1 MDNNYNNDG
10 FTPNPQNNDAPSPYR
25 QNNQT
30 DYSAQFAQYN
40 QSRNVTEG
48 QPEPPAQPDYTTT
61 YQSEQPDQP
70 AQPDYSAYQPDQP
83 VQPDYSAY
91 QPDQPVQPDYGYQ
104 PQQPD
109 YGQYQQQDQTG
120 YAPYQPA
127 QPDYSQYQQ
136 QDQTGYAP
144 YQPQQTDYSQ
154 YRQQD
159 QTGYAPYQPQQTSYS
174 QYQQPDS
181 GYPSYPNNT
190 QQPYG
195 SQQGGYYGG
204 SYPVAPTD
212 RPAGATQAFAI
223 VSLVCG
229 ILSILLGCCGW
240 GIIFAV
246 PGTVFGIISRV
257 KCKNNNGMALAGAIL
272 SIIGLVLSAVVIV
285 LAIVGNSG
293 ILDRYNY

>member
-83 VQPDYSAY
+83 
-91 QPDQPVQPDYGYQ
+91 
-104 PQQPD
+104 
-109 YGQYQQQDQTG
+109 
-120 YAPYQPA
+120 A

-204 SYPVAPTD
+204 NYPVAPTD